1 MTLLPGMYKSWEI
14 LFCHHFDWTI
24 SYTHSLVGFTYTF
37 SSLFSSLFI
46 FEFIEILHIM
56 RDLVKSELCK
66 IGLFLCKAHS
76 QRILKSWNGDVTRA
90 NSLKYTYVTIR
101 QRGNWKS
108 LHETHHIVWLIT
120 PLLII
125 FHSHFSHTLRMS
137 KQNDKTNNG
146 PCAATL

>member
-1 MTLLPGMYKSWEI
+1 M
-14 LFCHHFDWTI
+14 
-24 SYTHSLVGFTYTF
+24 
-37 SSLFSSLFI
+37 
-46 FEFIEILHIM
+46 
-56 RDLVKSELCK
+56 LCK
-66 IGLFLCKAHS
+66 IGAFLCKAHS
-76 QRILKSWNGDVTRA
+76 QRILKIFWNWWNEDATKVALLQRYTVMKTGFPVMKTGISLWEKLHRENPVFITGMGLQWSYRFSYLQKLQSIHLPLIIYSVT
-90 NSLKYTYVTIR
+90 SR

-120 PLLII
+120 TLLII